1 MAAAKRSW
9 SEAKNRTFI
18 DTLASTCNVTKA
30 AAAAHISIS
39 AVYRRRAQDAS
50 FRAAWG
56 QALSIGYAQLEI
68 MMLERALHGV
78 ERIIDLKNGETRV
91 MRDYCDRT
99 ALTLLKMHRDSA
111 VAAEEPVD
119 AHEYEEACERIIAR
133 LKRLRE
139 REGGEVETKAVT
151 DRLAWIK
158 WALRRSSEQAF
169 QRSSGQAF
177 QRSSGQA
184 RKRAPSA
191 S

>member
-1 MAAAKRSW
+1 MAAGKRGW
-9 SEAKNRTFI
+9 SEAKTRSFI

-30 AAAAHISIS
+30 AAAARMSIS

-56 QALSIGYAQLEI
+56 QALSIGYAQLEM

-78 ERIIDLKNGETRV
+78 ERIIDLKDGETRV

-139 REGGEVETKAVT
+139 RVLRDEASTGSAAPQDERGGVETKAAM
-151 DRLAWIK
+151 DRLAWID
-158 WALRRSSEQAF
+158 WALRRSSGQSRRRAA
-169 QRSSGQAF
+169 SG
-177 QRSSGQA
+177 S
-184 RKRAPSA
+184 
-191 S
+191 

>member
-1 MAAAKRSW
+1 MAAAKRGW
-9 SEAKNRTFI
+9 SEAKTRSFI
-18 DTLASTCNVTKA
+18 DTLASSCNVTKSA
-30 AAAAHISIS
+30 AAADMSIS

-56 QALSIGYAQLEI
+56 QALGIGYAQLEM

-99 ALTLLKMHRDSA
+99 ALALLKMHRDSA

-139 REGGEVETKAVT
+139 RDGGELETKAVM
-151 DRLAWIK
+151 DRLAWID
-158 WALRRSSEQAF
+158 W
-169 QRSSGQAF
+169 G
-177 QRSSGQA
+177 
-184 RKRAPSA
+184 RKRGARA